1 MSELQ
6 FSTNDL
12 YFILFNEL
20 GNMYIEEKNYSILNF
35 GNTGQFR
42 FGVRPDTVTR
52 ETYILAT
59 NSMII
64 FIYCIGNGVLN

>member
-20 GNMYIEEKNYSILNF
+20 GNMYRKKMYSILNF
-35 GNTGQFR
+35 GNTGQFI